1 MQIKEARCKK
11 RLTQNEIAYR
21 CGIPQPTLSQIENGF
36 LQPSLAVLER
46 IGEALGVPGDQLEV
60 PEEPKTRWD
69 L

>member
-11 RLTQNEIAYR
+11 RLTQSEIAYR
-21 CGIPQPTLSQIENGF
+21 SGIGQGTLSQIENGF

-46 IGEALGVPGDQLEV
+46 IGKVLGVPGDQLEV
-60 PEEPKTRWD
+60 PEEPRTRWD